1 MYTLPVSWEH
11 LVQEVLCAL
20 NLFLQLQKQ
29 HKRSIQEVQKLLE
42 LSYENE
48 KQALQEKD
56 HTR

>member
-1 MYTLPVSWEH
+1 MYTLPITWEH

>member
-1 MYTLPVSWEH
+1 MYTLPIAWEH

-48 KQALQEKD
+48 KQA
-56 HTR
+56 